1 MQGQHSSQP
10 HRGRTAIITGSG
22 KNIGR
27 AIALA
32 LARAGANVVING
44 HSDMVAAQAV
54 AAEARAL
61 GVGALAIRADIGDA
75 DEVAAMTNQALDSFG
90 SVDIAVSNVAQRLRQ
105 RFLSISVADW
115 NSVLSTNLSASFY
128 LARSVLPSMIDKQWG
143 RIIHISGCEGFTPV
157 RDQAHKVACKAGIVA
172 LAKAIALEFGQY
184 GITANSVAPG
194 VIETNREPLADPNL
208 ASRRETQRKRLP
220 VQRLGTV
227 DDVAQA
233 CLYLCSDQAGFVTGQ
248 VLHVNGGE
256 PML

>member
-1 MQGQHSSQP
+1 MEHQRSTHP

-44 HSDMVAAQAV
+44 HRDMQAAQSV
-54 AAEARAL
+54 ATEAKSM
-61 GVGALAIRADIGDA
+61 GVGALAVQADVGDP
-75 DEVAAMTNQALDSFG
+75 VAVASLVNKALDCFG
-90 SVDIAVSNVAQRLRQ
+90 SVDIAVSNVSQRLRQ
-105 RFLSISVADW
+105 PLLSISDADW
-115 NSVLSTNLSASFY
+115 NSVLNTNLSASFY
-128 LARSVLPSMIDKQWG
+128 LARAVLPSMIEKRWG
-143 RIIHISGCEGFTPV
+143 RIIHISGSEGFVPV
-157 RDQAHKVACKAGIVA
+157 RDQAHKVACKAGVVA

-194 VIETNREPLADPNL
+194 VIETRRDPVADPDL
-208 ASRRETQRKRLP
+208 ASRRETHRQKLP
-220 VQRLGTV
+220 VQRLGVV

-233 CLYLCSDQAGFVTGQ
+233 CLYLCSDHEGFVTGQ